1 MLRALAGRLT
11 YANVTA
17 TLALFV
23 ALGGGAVALEGRNS
37 VNSGD
42 IKKEAVRSSDL
53 KDGAA
58 KAKDLAEDSVG
69 AAEVASGAVGSAEV
83 ANASLEAEDVAPDS
97 LTGNEIDESSFS
109 VFSLPGTSG
118 LASRI
123 RNIGTDGEVLY
134 GGPSG
139 DTLASA
145 NMEAVQMVGRAG
157 LTMTL
162 DGMTVHIDTA
172 PGPGESRTISV
183 VRRALPDSTELPTT
197 LSCTL
202 EEGERFCTDTDVLG
216 ISTNLFAIK
225 IETDGAS
232 LPASDEAY
240 VGLGLAGGSGGS
252 GG

>member
-1 MLRALAGRLT
+1 MLTALSRRLT

-23 ALGGGAVALEGRNS
+23 ALGGGAVALEGKNS

-42 IKKEAVRSSDL
+42 IKQGAVKSSDL
-53 KDGAA
+53 KDEGV
-58 KAKDLAEDSVG
+58 KAKDLAGSSVG
-69 AAEVASGAVGSAEV
+69 ASEVASGAVGSAEV
-83 ANASLEAEDVAPDS
+83 ADASLAGEDVAPDA
-97 LTGNEIDESSFS
+97 LTGDEIDESSLS

-123 RNIGTDGEVLY
+123 RNVGTDGDVLY

-139 DTLASA
+139 DTLANAS
-145 NMEAVQMVGRAG
+145 MEAVQMVGRAG
-157 LTMTL
+157 TTTTL

-183 VRRALPDSTELPTT
+183 VRRAVPDSTELPTT

-202 EEGERFCTDTDVLG
+202 EEGERFCTDEDVWA

-225 IETDGAS
+225 IETDGTG
-232 LPASDEAY
+232 LPAGDEAY
-240 VGLGLAGGSGGS
+240 VGLGVAGGSGG
-252 GG
+252 

>member
-1 MLRALAGRLT
+1 MLRAVFGRLS

-23 ALGGGAVALEGRNS
+23 ALGGGAVALEGKNS

-42 IKKEAVRSSDL
+42 IKKAAVKSSDL
-53 KDGAA
+53 KDEAV
-58 KAKDLAEDSVG
+58 KARDLAEDSVG
-69 AAEVASGAVGSAEV
+69 GPEIASGAVGSAEV
-83 ANASLEAEDVAPDS
+83 ADAGLDGADVAPDA
-97 LTGNEIDESSFS
+97 LTGAEIDESSFS

-157 LTMTL
+157 LTTTL

-183 VRRALPDSTELPTT
+183 VRRAVPDSTELTTT

-202 EEGERFCTDTDVLG
+202 EEGERFCTDDDVWS

-225 IETDGAS
+225 IETDGTS

-240 VGLGLAGGSGGS
+240 VGLGVAGGSGG
-252 GG
+252 